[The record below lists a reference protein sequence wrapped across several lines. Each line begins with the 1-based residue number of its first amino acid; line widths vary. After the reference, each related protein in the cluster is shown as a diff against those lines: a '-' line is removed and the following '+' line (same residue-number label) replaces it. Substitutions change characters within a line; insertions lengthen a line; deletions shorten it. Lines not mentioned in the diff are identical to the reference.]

1 MKVSDVQGAAN
12 EAEPS
17 SISGLVVARKLI
29 LMLFQ
34 LDFELTPTL
43 KLVLLGIIGSITTS
57 TLPLEE
63 ESKSKPLMPI

>member
-29 LMLFQ
+29 LMFFQ

-57 TLPLEE
+57 KLPYEE
-63 ESKSKPLMPI
+63 ESKSKLLMPI